1 MKRSVKVLRRAER
14 DLQQIYETLVREYGG
29 RADEY
34 FDRLLDRI
42 ASLGEFSAR
51 GAQPRDPALVDRGLR
66 FVVAAPHLV
75 FFKVTRSQ
83 VHVYRVLHGHRRYR
97 HLL

>member
-1 MKRSVKVLRRAER
+1 MKRAIKVLRRAER
-14 DLQQIYETLVREYGG
+14 DLQQIYETLAREYGD

-42 ASLGEFSAR
+42 ASLGELAAR
-51 GAQPRDPALVDRGLR
+51 GAQPRDPALVGRGLR
-66 FVVAAPHLV
+66 FVIAGPHLV

-83 VHVYRVLHGHRRYR
+83 VHVYRVLHAHRAYR